1 MNVVEKV
8 NQILKQANIS
18 KVNLAK
24 YLGVS
29 RQMIYN
35 YFDGEDLSKLPNDK
49 CQLLYDLL
57 DVKSSEEIL
66 NIKLDNEYLQK
77 VSNKMF
83 STKKNTSEK
92 EEVIELSGLDKEEV
106 NLISDISLM
115 LKNIILDNKSR
126 EGEAIETVRYVYNF
140 IQNLSTN
147 KELKYVLGYF
157 SKNFGYTD
165 PNKFVF
171 DENNQYVFESIMY
184 SAMTL
189 YSNGGASRSRLT
201 ESHKKWE
208 AMLASKKEEKLSRT
222 QELNTAKIRA
232 LRELGYNEIDKNN
245 ASEVLS
251 KIAEIMSQNF

>member
-35 YFDGEDLSKLPNDK
+35 YFDGDDLSKLPNDK

-83 STKKNTSEK
+83 STKKNTSKK

-106 NLISDISLM
+106 NLISSL
-115 LKNIILDNKSR
+115 L
-126 EGEAIETVRYVYNF
+126 
-140 IQNLSTN
+140 
-147 KELKYVLGYF
+147 VLRF
-157 SKNFGYTD
+157 
-165 PNKFVF
+165 
-171 DENNQYVFESIMY
+171 
-184 SAMTL
+184 
-189 YSNGGASRSRLT
+189 
-201 ESHKKWE
+201 
-208 AMLASKKEEKLSRT
+208 
-222 QELNTAKIRA
+222 
-232 LRELGYNEIDKNN
+232 
-245 ASEVLS
+245 
-251 KIAEIMSQNF
+251 